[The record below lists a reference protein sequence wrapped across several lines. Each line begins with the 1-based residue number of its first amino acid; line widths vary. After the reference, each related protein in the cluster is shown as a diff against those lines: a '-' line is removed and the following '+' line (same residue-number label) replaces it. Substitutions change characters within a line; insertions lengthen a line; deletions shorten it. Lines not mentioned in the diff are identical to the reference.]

1 MKLPSSPHLLA
12 TKSMALSLLLVLI
25 ALFLHD
31 TAAAS
36 GGAMGGSFSSKAS
49 SSSRSRHVYSTSY
62 TTYVYRDS
70 CFGSRRIYTVHQ
82 IRMGSRGGDIHSFF
96 IAVFALGAMVVIAYT
111 IYDRYRPKPSVVKLQ
126 VALNGKACSLQQD
139 LNHIALKADTSTQ
152 DGYKYI
158 LEESAKALLRH
169 SEYWLS
175 SHLLERT
182 CHDGKEAE
190 TLFSNIS
197 FEERS
202 KFDEE
207 TLVNIDNH
215 QEQKSTREAASISAN
230 PFIVVNVIV
239 ATDGALKLSS
249 INSAKDLKNI
259 LKKIGG
265 LAKIEIL
272 AAHVLWT
279 PQDENDHLS
288 AERVFQDYPLLTEFK
303 DKLD

>member
-1 MKLPSSPHLLA
+1 
-12 TKSMALSLLLVLI
+12 MALSLLLVLI

-49 SSSRSRHVYSTSY
+49 SSSRSRHVYSTSS

-82 IRMGSRGGDIHSFF
+82 ICRMGSGGGDIRSFF

-139 LNHIALKADTSTQ
+139 LNHIALKTDTSTQ

-182 CHDGKEAE
+182 CHEGKEAE

-197 FEERS
+197 FEERC

-215 QEQKSTREAASISAN
+215 QEQQNTREAAVFTSAN
-230 PFIVVNVIV
+230 PFIVVNMIV
-239 ATDGALKLSS
+239 ATDGPLKLSP
-249 INSAKDLKNI
+249 INSATDLKDI
-259 LKKIGG
+259 LKKLGG
-265 LAKIEIL
+265 LAKSEIL

-288 AERVFQDYPLLTEFK
+288 AERVLKDYPLLTELK
-303 DKLD
+303 DKSD

>member
-1 MKLPSSPHLLA
+1 MTVPSPLHLLA

-49 SSSRSRHVYSTSY
+49 SSSRSRHVYSTSS

-82 IRMGSRGGDIHSFF
+82 ICRMGSGGGDIRSFF

-111 IYDRYRPKPSVVKLQ
+111 IYDRYRLKPSVVKLQ
-126 VALNGKACSLQQD
+126 VALNGKACSLQRD

-152 DGYKYI
+152 DARLQVHPRRIIKGLI
-158 LEESAKALLRH
+158 ETFR
-169 SEYWLS
+169 
-175 SHLLERT
+175 ERT

-190 TLFSNIS
+190 TLFSTIS
-197 FEERS
+197 FEERC

-215 QEQKSTREAASISAN
+215 QEQQNTREAAVFTSAN

-239 ATDGALKLSS
+239 ATDGPLKLSP
-249 INSAKDLKNI
+249 INSATDLKDI
-259 LKKIGG
+259 LKKLGG
-265 LAKIEIL
+265 LAKSEIL
-272 AAHVLWT
+272 AAYVLWT

>member
-1 MKLPSSPHLLA
+1 MTVPSFPHTLA
-12 TKSMALSLLLVLI
+12 TKSMALSLFLVLI

-31 TAAAS
+31 TVAAS
-36 GGAMGGSFSSKAS
+36 GGAMGGGFSSKS
-49 SSSRSRHVYSTSY
+49 TSSSRSSHVYSTPS
-62 TTYVYRDS
+62 TAHVYRDS
-70 CFGSRRIYTVHQ
+70 SFGSHRIYTVHQ
-82 IRMGSRGGDIHSFF
+82 VRTGGGDIRIFF
-96 IAVFALGAMVVIAYT
+96 IAVFAMGVMVAIAYT
-111 IYDRYRPKPSVVKLQ
+111 IYDRYRPQPSVIKLQ

-139 LNHIALKADTSTQ
+139 LNHIALKADTSTE

-182 CHDGKEAE
+182 SHDGKEAE
-190 TLFSNIS
+190 TLFNDIS

-207 TLVNIDNH
+207 KLVNIDSH
-215 QEQKSTREAASISAN
+215 QEQKNMREAVPTSAN

-239 ATDGALKLSS
+239 ATDGPLKLSP
-249 INSAKDLKNI
+249 INSATDLKDI
-259 LKKIGG
+259 LKKLGG
-265 LAKIEIL
+265 LAKSEML

-288 AERVFQDYPLLTEFK
+288 AERVFQDYPLLTELK
-303 DKLD
+303 DKSD

>member
-1 MKLPSSPHLLA
+1 
-12 TKSMALSLLLVLI
+12 MALSLLLVLI
-25 ALFLHD
+25 ALFFHD

-49 SSSRSRHVYSTSY
+49 SSSRSRRVYSTSY
-62 TTYVYRDS
+62 TTYAYRDS

-82 IRMGSRGGDIHSFF
+82 IRMGSRGDIHSFF

-111 IYDRYRPKPSVVKLQ
+111 LYDRYRPKPSVIKLQ
-126 VALNGKACSLQQD
+126 VMTFALDGKACSLQQD
-139 LNHIALKADTSTQ
+139 LNHVALKADTSTQ

-182 CHDGKEAE
+182 SHDGKEAE
-190 TLFSNIS
+190 TLFYDIS

-215 QEQKSTREAASISAN
+215 QEQKNTREAVSTSAN

-239 ATDGALKLSS
+239 ATDGPLKLSPV
-249 INSAKDLKNI
+249 NSATDLKDI
-259 LKKIGG
+259 LKKLGG
-265 LAKIEIL
+265 LAKSEIL
-272 AAHVLWT
+272 AAHVFWT

-288 AERVFQDYPLLTEFK
+288 AERVFQDYPLLTGFK